1 MRFLFALFLLASSS
15 VFAQKSMNVDITI
28 TYKNAPLC
36 YWDVTLKHGDV
47 AIAKGKTDDKGNVV
61 FNNASVLSLSVDM
74 SGIKKTANGEKKW
87 DVKGYIKLSE
97 QGKANFD
104 FEPLVKDAG
113 MPVSMLE
120 AAWGLTLMD
129 CAKGSSS
136 STSSS
141 SETAKSNSS
150 SNASSTS
157 NSEKEETAEEEKVD
171 IAKTQAESLQASKQ
185 MLEMKI
191 ANLSSK
197 ITKKTAD
204 RNKLQSGTKEH
215 SDLSYDIRDME
226 LDRDLAQVKL
236 EKTNAMIAKGNM
248 PLVKSERESF
258 NSREDV
264 IKIEQDKLK
273 SDKKAGKLFGG
284 VEPLKTEEVTPTKK
298 VEETK
303 SEPIKSDAPKSTNKE
318 TKSETS
324 SSTNKKEESTEK
336 EQKENFSDP
345 VKALLESDLADLS
358 VLNLKKMKFDQNS
371 KLASRKLSLKSKGTL
386 KPSQIESYEKDVKTL
401 ENNILLLDAEIK
413 KRG

>member
-150 SNASSTS
+150 SNTSSTS

-303 SEPIKSDAPKSTNKE
+303 SEPIKSDASKSTNKE

-386 KPSQIESYEKDVKTL
+386 KPSQIESYENDVKTL